1 MKGRPTK
8 NWIIVCIF
16 LCTCL
21 FSTFSVCHAGGI
33 DVTANVEIV
42 KSLYNYNRQ
51 TSQSYFDATLK
62 NLSANPLNYPFTVVV
77 ESLTPSEVTVA
88 NPTGYTPEGK
98 PYFTYSNDSGPTP
111 LMPGTVTM
119 PRRWSF
125 YNPNRK
131 RFYFTASVWIE
142 SGNRT
147 PTANAGPDQTV
158 PLGALVTLN
167 GSGSTDPDGDSL
179 TYHWAF
185 LSTPT
190 GSAATLSNP
199 AGAVPTFIADRPGP
213 YELQLVVSDGTL
225 SSTPDTITV
234 TTQNSRPSANA
245 GPDQTGYT
253 GALITLDG
261 RGSSD
266 ADGHMLSYLWTFLS
280 RPTGSAA
287 ALANPLSAMPSFT
300 IDKFGTYELQ
310 LVVNDGFID
319 SVPDTVLVSTLN
331 SMPVANAGPDQS
343 VQRNAVVNLNGAASS
358 DVDGNPLTF
367 SWSLTKPGG
376 SSAVLVDPT
385 SVTPHFTAD
394 MPGEYIAQLIVN
406 DGFVNSAPD
415 TVLITTSNS
424 APTAEA
430 GVDQTVA
437 WGALVHLSGSGTDPD
452 GDLLYFNWA
461 ITSAPSGSTAALS
474 DPNVPAPSFTVD
486 IPGDYI
492 IRLIIN
498 DGIQNSAPDTVVISA
513 SNSRPV
519 AEAGPNQT
527 APVGAT
533 VTLNGSA
540 SSDGDGNSL
549 TYSWALT
556 TKPPGS
562 SAILLNPAS
571 VSPTFSIDL
580 PGEYIAQLIVSDGF
594 LNSLPDTVT
603 ISTSNTAPV
612 ANAGP
617 DQTVHW
623 NVNVVLDGSTSSDVD
638 GNPLTFLWSFV
649 TKPVGSTA
657 AISDATIVNPGFKAD
672 LPGDY
677 IIQLVVNDG
686 FISSTPDTVHITT
699 SNTTPVANAGPDQPL
714 IYVGNTVTL
723 DGGGSSDADGDT
735 LTFYWSLLNKPGGS
749 SADLAD
755 PNLARP
761 TFVADRAGTYVAQLI
776 VNDGVTNSLA
786 DTVVI
791 STRNSPPVANAGPD
805 QTAYVG
811 DLVTLN
817 GSGSTDVDGNP
828 LTYAWSIIERPSGS
842 GAIVSDAAAI
852 QPTFTVDRF
861 GTYVVQLIVNDG
873 TVNGAP
879 DNVQISTLNSKPVA
893 EAGPPQTVHVHSPV
907 TLDGSLS
914 SDVDGQPLSYLWAF
928 TSRPPG
934 SNANLTGANTASP
947 TFTADVVGDYIIQ
960 LVVSDGTLS
969 SNPDTVTITTTNSRP
984 VANAGPDQ
992 VVFVRNN
999 VELNGLGSN
1008 DADGDPLTYSWSL
1021 IARPAGSAATL
1032 DNPVSATP
1040 SFVPDVIGQY
1050 VAQLI
1055 VNDLTLDSAPD
1066 TVLITA
1072 QSVPPT
1078 RVTLTPSPGEM
1089 LTRDTKAM
1097 TVTLDQPATGGGQA
1111 VGIAYGSALVS
1122 GPASVTVPETLI
1134 SATFSITSGNQ
1145 AGPVVLTA
1153 SATGLVESA
1162 STITV
1167 QRRTFTLS
1175 SPLVGIDRT
1184 VEGTITLAQPA
1195 PSDGATF
1202 AMSVG
1207 STSVLTVSP
1216 SNVTI
1221 PAGQTVGT
1229 FQLTGGNSV
1238 AFSSVTA
1245 DGTANGYESKSLEV
1259 TVTNRLIDVA
1269 TAKDMALGETYSFPV
1284 LIAPDAA
1291 PAGGV
1296 QIAVSSSN
1304 SSLVEVLTPTVT
1316 VPGGAFQTTAT
1327 VRASASAKGS
1337 ADITASNPSFA
1348 PDKMQVTVTASL
1360 NILETS
1366 TNFAQSETEDI
1377 FIHLDSGA
1385 APYPVATPVSVTL
1398 TSADPACVATASPIA
1413 IPIGATFA
1421 PATLSYGGSAT
1432 LPCTTT
1438 VTATNALFG
1447 TDTVSVTVGQT
1458 PDLGGITI
1466 ADNHHGDR
1474 RTGSGLQVPYQL
1486 TLATGNHGGVKVQIQ
1501 SSNPAVAR
1509 VAASA
1514 TAIGK
1519 PVVEVNI
1526 PNGTTTASF
1535 YVQGVSTAAGSAS
1548 ITARSP
1554 RFTVGTQSVDVVPGA
1569 FRLLGLPENT
1579 TTLST
1584 DDPFYVQ
1591 TGYIHSNGT
1600 TFRYAYVSGAAP
1612 LAVTFT
1618 SSNTAV
1624 GQVKT
1629 SSDTESPVTVTVP
1642 VNTYYSPQT
1651 VAGGGAAFDPLTGG
1665 TTTVAAT
1672 AAGFSASSATVNVS
1686 QPTITLYDNHHGDYR
1701 IGGGL
1706 QVPWYLQLGGA
1717 DHGGVTVRVSSSNT
1731 GLARVSASAATAGSE
1746 YIDLAIPNGTTTAN
1760 FYVQGVPGATGT
1772 ATLSATQSLFSTGT
1786 HTVDVVPGAFRLLGL
1801 PENTTTLSTDDPFYV
1816 QTGYIHSNGSTFRY
1830 AYVSGA
1836 APLAVTFTSS
1846 DTAVGQ
1852 VKTSSD
1858 TESPVTVTVPV
1869 NTYYSPQSVAGG
1881 GAAFDPLTGGTT
1893 TVAATATGF
1902 SASSAT
1908 VNVSQPAITLYDNHH
1923 GDYRIG
1929 GGLQVPWYLQLGG
1942 ADHGGVTVRV
1952 SSSNAGLAR
1961 VSASAATAGSE
1972 YIDLVIPNGT
1982 TTANFY
1988 VQGVP
1993 GATGTATLSAT
2004 QSLFSTGT
2012 HTVDVVPGAFRLFGL
2027 PENTTTLSTDDP
2039 FYVQTGYIHSNGS
2052 SFRWAYVSGAAPL
2065 AVTFTSSDTAVGQVK
2080 TSSDTESPVT
2090 VTMPVNTYYSPQS
2103 VAGGGAAFDPL
2114 TGGTTTVAATAA
2126 GFSASSAT
2134 VNVSQPTITLYDNH
2148 HGDYRIGGGLQVPW
2162 YLQLGGADHGGVTVR
2177 VSCSNAGLARVSA
2190 SAATAGSEYI
2200 DLVIPDGTTTANFYV
2215 QGVPGATGTATL
2227 SATQSLFSTG
2237 THTVD
2242 VVPGAFQLFGLPENT
2257 TTLSTDDPFY
2267 VQTGYIHSNG
2277 TSFRW
2282 AYVSGAAP
2290 LAVTF
2295 TSSDTAVGQ
2304 VKTSSDTESPVTVT
2318 MPVNTYYSPQTVAG
2332 GGAAF
2337 DPLTGGTTTVE
2348 ATAAGFSAS
2357 SATVNVLQPTL
2368 TLYDN
2373 HHGDYRIGGGLQVPW
2388 YLQLGGSAHG
2398 GVTVRVASGDTLR
2411 VLVSPNA
2418 TTAGTSFI
2426 DVFVPDGQTT
2436 FAFYVQGINGVTGNV
2451 TLTASN
2457 AAFADGTATV
2467 EVVPA
2472 VLQIMNLSTS
2482 TTAGAADDPFQV
2494 RTGYVHSNGTSFRYA
2509 PVSPAGPIHVLLTS
2523 SNEAVGLLRTAAEY
2537 LSQVTVDVQPNTYD
2551 SPATVIAGGVAFDP
2565 LSDGT
2570 TMVSASSIGFNNAWS
2585 QASTTVTVAP

>member
-1 MKGRPTK
+1 MIGRSTK
-8 NWIIVCIF
+8 NRIIVCIF
-16 LCTCL
+16 LCTCF

-185 LSTPT
+185 LSTPA

-199 AGAVPTFIADRPGP
+199 AGALPTFTADRPGP
-213 YELQLVVSDGTL
+213 YELQLVVNDGTL

-280 RPTGSAA
+280 RPTGSTA

-343 VQRNAVVNLNGAASS
+343 VQRNAVVNLSGAASS

-385 SVTPHFTAD
+385 SVTPHFTVD

-492 IRLIIN
+492 VRLIVN
-498 DGIQNSAPDTVVISA
+498 DGIQNSAPDTVVVSA

-540 SSDGDGNSL
+540 SSDGDGNPL

-562 SAILLNPAS
+562 SATLLNPAS

-594 LNSLPDTVT
+594 LNSIPDTVT

-749 SADLAD
+749 SADLAE

-791 STRNSPPVANAGPD
+791 STQNSPPVANAGPD

-828 LTYAWSIIERPSGS
+828 LTYTWSIIERPSGS

-873 TVNGAP
+873 TVNSAP

-934 SNANLTGANTASP
+934 SNANLAGGNTVSP

-984 VANAGPDQ
+984 VADAGPDQ

-1078 RVTLTPSPGEM
+1078 RVTIVPSPGQM
-1089 LTRDTKAM
+1089 NTRDTKQM
-1097 TVTLDQPATGGGQA
+1097 TLTLDNPAPGGGQA
-1111 VGIAYGSALVS
+1111 VNIAYDNSLVT
-1122 GPASVTVPETLI
+1122 GPGSVTVPQGLI
-1134 SATFSITSGNQ
+1134 STTFEITSGNST
-1145 AGPVVLTA
+1145 GPVLITA
-1153 SATGLVESA
+1153 SSTGLTGST

-1167 QRRTFTLS
+1167 LARTFS
-1175 SPLVGIDRT
+1175 IISPLVGIDRT
-1184 VEGTITLAQPA
+1184 VTGTITLTQAA
-1195 PSDGATF
+1195 PSGGAVL
-1202 AMSVG
+1202 ALSVG
-1207 STSVLTVSP
+1207 NTSVATISPASVS
-1216 SNVTI
+1216 I
-1221 PAGQTVGT
+1221 PAGQTTAT
-1229 FQLTGGNSV
+1229 FELTGGHLV
-1238 AFSSVTA
+1238 GFTTVTA
-1245 DGTANGYESKSLEV
+1245 DGAANGYETRSMDI
-1259 TVTNRLIDVA
+1259 TVTDRLIDIPGA
-1269 TAKDMALGETYSFPV
+1269 RELALGETYSFSV
-1284 LIAPDAA
+1284 LIAPDKA

-1296 QIAVSSSN
+1296 AISLTSSN
-1304 SSLVEVLTPTVT
+1304 PSLVEVLTPTVT
-1316 VPGGAFQTTAT
+1316 VPQGSFQTTAT
-1327 VRASASAKGS
+1327 VRASSSATGS
-1337 ADITASNPSFA
+1337 AVITASNPGFA
-1348 PDKMQVTVTASL
+1348 PDKMQVPVTAAL
-1360 NILETS
+1360 NVLQTFANFGATETFDLFVQLE
-1366 TNFAQSETEDI
+1366 
-1377 FIHLDSGA
+1377 SGG
-1385 APYPVATPVSVTL
+1385 APFTTPTATPVTL
-1398 TSADPACVATASPIA
+1398 TSANTACVNVSSPIS
-1413 IPIGATFA
+1413 IPDGASFGT
-1421 PATLSYGGSAT
+1421 ATLSYGGSAT

-1438 VTATNALFG
+1438 VTASSLLFG
-1447 TDTVSVTVGQT
+1447 TDNVQVTVGQA
-1458 PDLGGITI
+1458 PDLGAITV
-1466 ADNHHGDR
+1466 DDVHSGTGR
-1474 RTGSGLQVPYQL
+1474 VGSGLQYAYRVNLP
-1486 TLATGNHGGVKVQIQ
+1486 TGGHGGVNVQIT
-1501 SSNPAVAR
+1501 SSNPSTAR
-1509 VAASA
+1509 VAAGAS
-1514 TAIGK
+1514 IPGS
-1519 PVVEVNI
+1519 PVTQVFI
-1526 PNGTTTASF
+1526 PNGQSYYDFYIQGVRGAVGSVNIKAASPRFTSGQIGVEIVQPVMRIYELNAAVTTLSADDPFYVYLGILDPSDSYVWQWQYVSGAGPLPITFTSSNPSAGVVKTSSASAASVTVQVPVHTQNSPTSVASGGVAFVPEGSGSTRVQATAPGFNASWGESFVDVTVTKPGMTIANPWSGTDRIGSSLQYYRRLTLGGSDHGGVTVRIASSNATIARVAADATTAGTEYIDVIVPNGQSTYDF
-1535 YVQGVSTAAGSAS
+1535 YVQGVTSATGTAEITATNELFTTGSA
-1548 ITARSP
+1548 
-1554 RFTVGTQSVDVVPGA
+1554 TVQIVEPIFQIYNLPGS
-1569 FRLLGLPENT
+1569 T
-1579 TTLST
+1579 TTLSA
-1584 DDPFYVQ
+1584 DSAF
-1591 TGYIHSNGT
+1591 
-1600 TFRYAYVSGAAP
+1600 YAYVGILDPSGAYIWEWQSVSGAAELP
-1612 LAVTFT
+1612 VTFI
-1618 SSNTAV
+1618 SNTPAV
-1624 GQVKT
+1624 GLVKT
-1629 SSDTESPVTVTVP
+1629 SSASGASVTLLMPKGSQYTPTWV
-1642 VNTYYSPQT
+1642 
-1651 VAGGGAAFDPLTGG
+1651 GGGGVAFDPVGSGITRVSANALGFNSSWSG
-1665 TTTVAAT
+1665 SYVDVTV
-1672 AAGFSASSATVNVS
+1672 SS
-1686 QPTITLYDNHHGDYR
+1686 PGMTITNPWDGTDR
-1701 IGGGL
+1701 IGSGL
-1706 QVPWYLQLGGA
+1706 QYYRRLTLGGS
-1717 DHGGVTVRVSSSNT
+1717 DHGGVTVRVTSSNP
-1731 GLARVSASAATAGSE
+1731 GLARVAADSVTAGTE
-1746 YIDLAIPNGTTTAN
+1746 YIDVYIPNGQSYYD
-1760 FYVQGVPGATGT
+1760 FFVQGVSSATGSVEIT
-1772 ATLSATQSLFSTGT
+1772 ATNVFFNTASSTVQIVEPIFHIYNLPTSTTSLSA
-1786 HTVDVVPGAFRLLGL
+1786 DI
-1801 PENTTTLSTDDPFYV
+1801 PFYV
-1816 QTGYIHSNGSTFRY
+1816 YVGILDPSGGYIWNWQ
-1830 AYVSGA
+1830 YVSGA
-1836 APLAVTFTSS
+1836 EDLPVTFTSS
-1846 DTAVGQ
+1846 DPGVGML
-1852 VKTSSD
+1852 KTSSEREASL
-1858 TESPVTVTVPV
+1858 TLLMPKGTQYTPTWV
-1869 NTYYSPQSVAGG
+1869 GG
-1881 GAAFDPLTGGTT
+1881 GGVAFDPVGSGITRVSANALGFNSSWSGSFVDVSVSSPGMTITNPWDGT
-1893 TVAATATGF
+1893 
-1902 SASSAT
+1902 
-1908 VNVSQPAITLYDNHH
+1908 D
-1923 GDYRIG
+1923 RIG
-1929 GGLQVPWYLQLGG
+1929 SGLQYYRRLTLGG
-1942 ADHGGVTVRV
+1942 SDHGGVTVRIT
-1952 SSSNAGLAR
+1952 SSNPGLAR
-1961 VSASAATAGSE
+1961 VASDSVTAGTE
-1972 YIDLVIPNGT
+1972 YVDVYIPNGQYYYD
-1982 TTANFY
+1982 FY
-1988 VQGVP
+1988 VQGVKS
-1993 GATGTATLSAT
+1993 ATGSVEITASHASFGAASAAVQIVKPVFQIYNLPASTSTLSAET
-2004 QSLFSTGT
+2004 SFYTYVGILDPTG
-2012 HTVDVVPGAFRLFGL
+2012 
-2027 PENTTTLSTDDP
+2027 S
-2039 FYVQTGYIHSNGS
+2039 YIWN
-2052 SFRWAYVSGAAPL
+2052 WQYVSGAEDLP
-2065 AVTFTSSDTAVGQVK
+2065 VIFTSSDPAVGLVK
-2080 TSSDTESPVT
+2080 TSSESGASVALLMPKGTQYTPTWLGGGESP
-2090 VTMPVNTYYSPQS
+2090 
-2103 VAGGGAAFDPL
+2103 L
-2114 TGGTTTVAATAA
+2114 TR
-2126 GFSASSAT
+2126 SE
-2134 VNVSQPTITLYDNH
+2134 
-2148 HGDYRIGGGLQVPW
+2148 
-2162 YLQLGGADHGGVTVR
+2162 
-2177 VSCSNAGLARVSA
+2177 
-2190 SAATAGSEYI
+2190 SAA
-2200 DLVIPDGTTTANFYV
+2200 
-2215 QGVPGATGTATL
+2215 
-2227 SATQSLFSTG
+2227 
-2237 THTVD
+2237 
-2242 VVPGAFQLFGLPENT
+2242 PE
-2257 TTLSTDDPFY
+2257 SRQMRTDSM
-2267 VQTGYIHSNG
+2267 TRG
-2277 TSFRW
+2277 R
-2282 AYVSGAAP
+2282 
-2290 LAVTF
+2290 
-2295 TSSDTAVGQ
+2295 
-2304 VKTSSDTESPVTVT
+2304 
-2318 MPVNTYYSPQTVAG
+2318 
-2332 GGAAF
+2332 
-2337 DPLTGGTTTVE
+2337 
-2348 ATAAGFSAS
+2348 
-2357 SATVNVLQPTL
+2357 
-2368 TLYDN
+2368 
-2373 HHGDYRIGGGLQVPW
+2373 
-2388 YLQLGGSAHG
+2388 
-2398 GVTVRVASGDTLR
+2398 
-2411 VLVSPNA
+2411 
-2418 TTAGTSFI
+2418 
-2426 DVFVPDGQTT
+2426 
-2436 FAFYVQGINGVTGNV
+2436 
-2451 TLTASN
+2451 
-2457 AAFADGTATV
+2457 
-2467 EVVPA
+2467 
-2472 VLQIMNLSTS
+2472 
-2482 TTAGAADDPFQV
+2482 
-2494 RTGYVHSNGTSFRYA
+2494 
-2509 PVSPAGPIHVLLTS
+2509 GPS
-2523 SNEAVGLLRTAAEY
+2523 
-2537 LSQVTVDVQPNTYD
+2537 
-2551 SPATVIAGGVAFDP
+2551 
-2565 LSDGT
+2565 
-2570 TMVSASSIGFNNAWS
+2570 
-2585 QASTTVTVAP
+2585 